1 LNKHKEVTNKDV
13 EVILP
18 QPRSQVAMNNS
29 NNNNNLVGKDKM
41 LMDKEVTTKGN
52 NMLNNQQVAM
62 ASNPNTKGSILLNFR
77 EIHQTREVGLGTYGT
92 FWFSD
97 DFAQNYQKKLFL
109 SPIAITFTSSTG
121 TEK

>member
-1 LNKHKEVTNKDV
+1 V

-18 QPRSQVAMNNS
+18 QPQPRPQVAMNN
-29 NNNNNLVGKDKM
+29 NNNSNNLVGKDKM

-52 NMLNNQQVAM
+52 NMLNNQQVAAM

-77 EIHQTREVGLGTYGT
+77 ESHQTREVGLGTYGT

-109 SPIAITFTSSTG
+109 SPIAIWKKKRMKKNSETNDT
-121 TEK
+121 KL